1 MNLHLND
8 EKEQVV
14 EVLGEAC
21 SRQGELCMP
30 RLGVC
35 KEQKVKEERVIK
47 KRLRVEEAE

>member
-21 SRQGELCMP
+21 SRQGELCM
-30 RLGVC
+30 LGVC